1 MSVRDI
7 LRWPDPRLRTACT
20 PVGEVT
26 EDIRTLASDM
36 FETMYAAPGRGLAAP
51 QVGVL
56 RRMFVMDATWKDD
69 VRTPEVFVDPQI
81 TLADVETAEM
91 EEGCLSIPGVTMPVV
106 RPAWVEVRWHDL
118 NGAVHQRRFTGFA
131 AACVQ
136 HEIDHLDGIV
146 TFDRL
151 DPVTRALAL
160 DAYEEV
166 PA

>member
-7 LRWPDPRLRTACT
+7 LRWPDPRLSTVCK
-20 PVGEVT
+20 PVGGVT
-26 EDIRTLASDM
+26 EDIRMLAADL

-56 RRMFVMDATWKDD
+56 KRMFVMDATWKDD
-69 VRTPEVFVDPQI
+69 VCTPEVFIDPRI
-81 TLADVETAEM
+81 TLADADVVEM
-91 EEGCLSIPGVTMPVV
+91 EEGCLSIPGVTTPVA
-106 RPAWVEVRWHDL
+106 RPAWVEVCWHDL
-118 NGAVHQRRFTGFA
+118 DGAVHHRRFTGFA

-146 TFDRL
+146 TLDRL
-151 DPVTRALAL
+151 DEDTRASVLG
-160 DAYEEV
+160 AYEEV

>member
-1 MSVRDI
+1 MSVLDI
-7 LRWPDPRLRTACT
+7 LRWPDPRLRTACS

-26 EDIRTLASDM
+26 DDIKVLAADM
-36 FETMYAAPGRGLAAP
+36 FDTMYATPGRGLAAP

-56 RRMFVMDATWKDD
+56 KRMFVMDATWKDD

-81 TLADVETAEM
+81 MSADVKMIEM
-91 EEGCLSIPGVTMPVV
+91 EEGCLSIPGVMTPVT
-106 RPAWVEVRWHDL
+106 RPAWVEVCWSDL
-118 NGAVHQRRFTGFA
+118 EGAAHHRRFTGFA

-146 TFDRL
+146 TLDRL
-151 DPVTRALAL
+151 DARRRASVL

-166 PA
+166 PV